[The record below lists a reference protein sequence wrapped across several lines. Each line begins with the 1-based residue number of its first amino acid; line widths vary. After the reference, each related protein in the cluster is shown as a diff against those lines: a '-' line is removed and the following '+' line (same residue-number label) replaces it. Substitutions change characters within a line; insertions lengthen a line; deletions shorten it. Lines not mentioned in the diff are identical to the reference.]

1 MFARAIPIRRLK
13 NGTYINEIMQILP
26 HRYPFLLV
34 DRIIELEPG
43 KRVVGLK
50 NVTANEEYFNGHFP
64 GYPVMPGVLI
74 IEALA
79 QTGAVGVL
87 SMDEYKGELVL
98 FAGIDKVKFRRQV
111 VPGDQLRLEVEVT
124 KLRGRVGKCQAKA
137 FVGEELAVEGELMF
151 AVADNTNK

>member
-1 MFARAIPIRRLK
+1 MLDINDIK
-13 NGTYINEIMQILP
+13 NILP

-87 SMDEYKGELVL
+87 SMDEYKGKLVL

>member
-1 MFARAIPIRRLK
+1 MLD
-13 NGTYINEIMQILP
+13 INRIKEILP

-34 DRIIELEPG
+34 DKIIEIEPG

-87 SMDEYKGELVL
+87 CMEEYKGKLVL
-98 FAGIDKVKFRRQV
+98 FAGIDKVKFRKQV

-124 KLRGRVGKCQAKA
+124 KLRGKVGKCQARA
-137 FVGEELAVEGELMF
+137 FVGEDLAAEGELMF
-151 AVADNTNK
+151 AIAENDSK

>member
-1 MFARAIPIRRLK
+1 MVL
-13 NGTYINEIMQILP
+13 TINEIMQILP

-87 SMDEYKGELVL
+87 SMDEYKGKLVL

>member
-1 MFARAIPIRRLK
+1 MLDINDIK
-13 NGTYINEIMQILP
+13 NILP

-50 NVTANEEYFNGHFP
+50 NVTANEEYFNVHFP

-87 SMDEYKGELVL
+87 SMDEYKGKLVL

>member
-1 MFARAIPIRRLK
+1 MFARLSQKGGPQMLDINDIK
-13 NGTYINEIMQILP
+13 NILP

>member
-1 MFARAIPIRRLK
+1 MLDINDIK
-13 NGTYINEIMQILP
+13 NILP